1 MQASQAKESLILN
14 TMENNQ
20 CKTCRRLGTKLF
32 LKGQRCSTPKCAVIK
47 RPYSP
52 GQKGKRP
59 PKGASEYGK
68 ELAEKQRLKHWYN
81 LRERQFSS
89 YVNSIL
95 DQKSSGEDTGSLFIK
110 KLESRLDNV
119 VFRLG
124 FADSR
129 RQSRQLVN
137 HGHFIVNTKKIDI
150 PSYQVKKGDI
160 VVVRPQSKE
169 KTYFKNIKGV
179 IKKSQV
185 PSWLK
190 FDSEKMEAEVVGV
203 PTVVEAMPPAELAS
217 IFEFYS
223 K

>member
-1 MQASQAKESLILN
+1 
-14 TMENNQ
+14 MENNQ

-32 LKGQRCSTPKCAVIK
+32 LKGQRCGTPKCAVMK

-59 PKGASEYGK
+59 PRGLSEYGK

-89 YVNSIL
+89 YVNSVL
-95 DQKSSGEDTGSLFIK
+95 GQKITGENTESLFIK

-137 HGHFIVNTKKIDI
+137 HGHFIVNGKKIDI

-160 VVVRPQSKE
+160 VAVRPQSKD
-169 KTYFKNIKGV
+169 KAYFKNIKEV
-179 IKKSQV
+179 IKNSQA

-190 FDSEKMEAEVVGV
+190 FDSEKMEAQIAGV
-203 PTVVEAMPPAELAS
+203 PTAQEAMPPAELSA